1 MRLFESF
8 LKLLGRLRLWQQFV
22 LLGLFIVASTIVPPT
37 LRFLKSGRQILTE
50 HEIIDLSDESNLRV
64 NEIREEFDYLAR
76 DIDRVG
82 QGVNAPGQ
90 NRVLSDRPD
99 IRGALQRYSDD
110 WDSTVPKPGETLKN
124 PAHARRRHFDGILI
138 QTLGVSLPLKSNP
151 NEPPKVILS
160 VVPKGTPSPTKQSED
175 VVKLALGDLARRVK
189 NPTPSYVS
197 GLFQEKD
204 ASGKPVRCI
213 VAVGRPCRW
222 EDRQPVDMI
231 VVILDLTHY
240 FQNRTRT
247 SPRHQYL
254 LAQPDGTVLV
264 HPSSEVVTSGAKI
277 NDVAGWQYPE
287 RSWITPGSGPST
299 EPKDQRFARILRD
312 GGARLGD
319 VPIPA
324 LTHFYLKGK
333 FGDALGAFFP
343 DPAIDPVA
351 SLNRKLAELAKND
364 PALRYGE
371 VTKGSTYVELSHEDK
386 QKLDAASRAVNEW
399 WQGQRGEDAHITWP
413 EPLEC
418 ETFQGQLTF
427 MRMDLNDDD
436 EPPRLIV
443 VAALEELHDDIDT
456 RFREIVWN
464 WVLPTFGIATA
475 LTVLLVVVLTRSLR
489 RLAATADSLSNPKT
503 KVQVSGG
510 GCREVTQ
517 LATSLRTMATRLR
530 DDAARYQTILR
541 AAGEGIVV
549 AGGDGVIEEA
559 NRAAAK
565 MFGMDKPEELVG
577 RRVSDL
583 IADPLPREGAG
594 GFTANDPLASISAP
608 SRGSPFFDAVRGR
621 RKDGSVFWI
630 EVTLRPV
637 ALRDRQVV
645 TCVFRDVSQ
654 RRAAEEQI
662 RHMNEDLESRVR
674 LRTAELAETNTK
686 LEVALKHAE
695 AASRAK
701 DTFVANMSHELR
713 QPLHIII
720 GFTEALKEEAE
731 DSGHVALVPD
741 LNKILSAAKHL
752 LDLINDIL
760 DMAKISSGRMEMSL
774 SRFDISRLVQD
785 VRTLVGPL
793 ADKNGNEFRVAI
805 PASLGAMTADERRV
819 RQVLI
824 NLLSNAFKFC
834 QNGVVTLRVQRSFDA
849 IGKEWIEFIVADTG
863 KGMTAE
869 QVGRLFQR
877 FYQADASTTR
887 EQGGTGLGLAIT
899 QSFNE
904 LMGGQPIRVTSAPG
918 QGSEFLVR
926 LPAVVGTDSEKV
938 VVRPP
943 LPEPPALEKQRPSM
957 SLRTT
962 PTPAPGGGTIL
973 VIDDDPAV
981 QELMGRFLTR
991 EGFRVVTAINGA
1003 EGFEIAKR
1011 IHPAAIT
1018 LDVMMPGTDGWGVLA
1033 QLKADPDTCDI
1044 PVVVLTIV
1052 DDRGRGFSLGA
1063 ADYLTKPVDWQRLG
1077 TILRKYLPADRSA
1090 PVLVVDDEP
1099 ECREMLRRYLEKE
1112 GWSVT
1117 EAVDGEAGLRSVAI
1131 DPPALILLDL
1141 MMPGVDGFGFLNEF
1155 PRRFP
1160 GSRTP
1165 VVVLTAKELTAE
1177 DFDRLNGRVAKILG
1191 KGDLTQLEALID
1203 QIRRLAQ
1210 ERRTEEGANDKTAD
1224 RR

>member
-1 MRLFESF
+1 MRLLVSF

-37 LRFLKSGRQILTE
+37 WRFLKSGQQILTE

-76 DIDRVG
+76 DLDLVG
-82 QGVNAPGQ
+82 RTVNAPGQ
-90 NRVLSDRPD
+90 NRAIADQPND
-99 IRGALQRYSDD
+99 ARGVLQRYSDD
-110 WDSTVPKPGETLKN
+110 WDSTVPGPGATLTS
-124 PAHARRRHFDGILI
+124 PAHARRRHFGGMLVRTIGV
-138 QTLGVSLPLKSNP
+138 TLPTKANP
-151 NEPPKVILS
+151 QSKLEVS
-160 VVPKGTPSPTKQSED
+160 VVPKGAAPPTPQSEA
-175 VVKLALGDLARRVK
+175 VVRQALADLARRV
-189 NPTPSYVS
+189 NRTNPSYVS
-197 GLFQEKD
+197 GLYQEKD
-204 ASGKPVRCI
+204 AAGTPGRCL

-222 EDRQPVDMI
+222 DDRHPADMV
-231 VVILDLTHY
+231 VVILDMTRY
-240 FQNRTRT
+240 FENRSRT

-254 LAQPDGTVLV
+254 VAQPDGTVLV
-264 HPSSEVVTSGAKI
+264 HPSPGVVASGAKI
-277 NDVAGWQYPE
+277 ADVAGWQYPE
-287 RSWITPGSGPST
+287 RAWIAPGSGPGA
-299 EPKDQRFARILRD
+299 EPKDHRFARVLRD

-319 VPIPA
+319 VPMPA
-324 LTHFYLKGK
+324 LVNFYMKGK
-333 FGDALGAFFP
+333 FGDELGKLFP

-351 SLNRKLAELAKND
+351 SLNRKLAELGKGD

-371 VTKGSTYVELSHEDK
+371 VTKGASYIELAHPDK
-386 QKLDAASRAVNEW
+386 HKLDAASRAVNEW
-399 WQGQRGEDAHITWP
+399 WQGLRGPDAHINWP

-443 VAALEELHDDIDT
+443 AAAMEELHDDIDT

-475 LTVLLVVVLTRSLR
+475 LTVFLVVVLTRSLR

-503 KVQVSGG
+503 KIDVVGG

-583 IADPLPREGAG
+583 IADPLPRETAG
-594 GFTANDPLASISAP
+594 GLAANDPLASISAP

-731 DSGHVALVPD
+731 DAGHGALVPD

-760 DMAKISSGRMEMSL
+760 DLAKISSGRMEMSL
-774 SRFDISRLVQD
+774 SRFDITRLVHD

-793 ADKNGNEFRVAI
+793 ADKNGNEFRVAT
-805 PASLGAMTADERRV
+805 PSDLGAMTADERRV

-834 QNGVVTLRVQRSFDA
+834 QTGVVTLRARRATDA
-849 IGKEWIEFIVADTG
+849 DGKEWIEFLVADTG

-869 QVGRLFQR
+869 QIGRLFQR

-926 LPAVVGTDSEKV
+926 LPAVVGPVDLEKAP
-938 VVRPP
+938 VRPAP
-943 LPEPPALEKQRPSM
+943 PEFVPEKPRSNA
-957 SLRTT
+957 RAT
-962 PTPAPGGGTIL
+962 PTPAPVGGTIL

-981 QELMGRFLTR
+981 QELMSRFLAR
-991 EGFRVVTAINGA
+991 EGFRVVTAIDGT
-1003 EGFEIAKR
+1003 EGFAIAKQLR
-1011 IHPAAIT
+1011 PAAIT
-1018 LDVMMPGTDGWGVLA
+1018 LDVMMPGTDGWAVLA
-1033 QLKADPDTCDI
+1033 QLKADPETCDI

-1052 DDRGRGFSLGA
+1052 DDRGRGYALGA

-1112 GWSVT
+1112 GFTVT
-1117 EAVDGEAGLRSVAI
+1117 EAADGEAALRSVAVE
-1131 DPPALILLDL
+1131 PPALILLDL
-1141 MMPGVDGFGFLNEF
+1141 MMPGVDGFGFLTEF

-1191 KGDLTQLEALID
+1191 KGDLTQLEVLID
-1203 QIRRLAQ
+1203 QVRRLAQ
-1210 ERRTEEGANDKTAD
+1210 ERRTEEGAHDKIAN
-1224 RR
+1224 RG